1 MRKLEGKKVN
11 GSGSYSGRHI
21 GTDLCSVVKYQELK
35 NTYLETEL
43 ANLQSHCMSIM
54 TRAVVS
60 ALIDE
65 LMGQAYGSASI
76 LLGDAITILSRLSL
90 SFVFHLQAEHE

>member
-1 MRKLEGKKVN
+1 MDQVSTLVSILGLICVL
-11 GSGSYSGRHI
+11 SW
-21 GTDLCSVVKYQELK
+21 KYKEPK
-35 NTYLETEL
+35 NTYVETEL

-60 ALIDE
+60 AFIEE